1 MRLPDVVAAWG
12 IADGTHDHEVA
23 CRWLADQIRAGK
35 IRARKIRRHWWMSLD
50 DRLDAGSSPRPRG
63 AHLGNVLECVRNGLI
78 PASAGSTIIRTA
90 EPA

>member
-1 MRLPDVVAAWG
+1 MTEQLMRLPDVVAAWG

-50 DRLDAGSSPRPRG
+50 DRLDALEVFGNRRCPSGDEVVVSVGLSALSSRR
-63 AHLGNVLECVRNGLI
+63 R
-78 PASAGSTIIRTA
+78 AS
-90 EPA
+90 